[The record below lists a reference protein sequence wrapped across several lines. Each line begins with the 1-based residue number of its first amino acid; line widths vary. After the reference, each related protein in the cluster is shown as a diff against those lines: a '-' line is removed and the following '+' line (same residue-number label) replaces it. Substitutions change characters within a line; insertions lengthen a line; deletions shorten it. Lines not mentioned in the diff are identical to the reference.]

1 MSFSWQYIPYF
12 AGGVSDAGTT
22 PKCILER
29 GGVTCQGSLKIQWE
43 YERIMESEVNDREK
57 DKQLAKL
64 MTQMEG
70 EYRIPMLQV
79 KEWEEKNKP
88 VIAMYRQLSMSR
100 KTV

>member
-1 MSFSWQYIPYF
+1 
-12 AGGVSDAGTT
+12 
-22 PKCILER
+22 
-29 GGVTCQGSLKIQWE
+29 
-43 YERIMESEVNDREK
+43 MESEVNDREK